1 MKRFCTILL
10 LATVFS
16 ITVSTTTNAQS
27 RLSIYIDNA
36 NRYASVELSDFCD
49 RLSIEYNT
57 NNRVLENYYRYC
69 GYNWGEVSL
78 VFELAR
84 TLGISPKRV
93 LAYYKRYR
101 PYGWDRII
109 AEIGI
114 YPGSPYYN
122 PFNDRII
129 VYNNYWCE
137 HYNNYYAHRH
147 HPRPPHNPG
156 WGARPPQ
163 PPKPRDHHNHPP
175 PPRKPND
182 RYMGPDNHR
191 RPEYNGRRS
200 DSGIAKE
207 KYDKPGNNQRQ
218 DRYDS
223 RDRDKGRYEKP
234 GNKANNSSYGNK
246 REGRSNS
253 EQNTGGSKYRRR

>member
-1 MKRFCTILL
+1 MKRFCTMLL
-10 LATVFS
+10 LATAFS
-16 ITVSTTTNAQS
+16 ITVSTTANAQS
-27 RLSIYIDNA
+27 RLSIYIDNV

-57 NNRVLENYYRYC
+57 TNRVLENYYRYC
-69 GYNWGEVSL
+69 NYNWGDVSL
-78 VFELAR
+78 VFELSR
-84 TLGISPKRV
+84 TLGIAPKRV
-93 LAYYKRYR
+93 LAYYRRYR
-101 PYGWDRII
+101 PYGWDRVI

-156 WGARPPQ
+156 WGER
-163 PPKPRDHHNHPP
+163 PPKPRVHHNPP
-175 PPRKPND
+175 APPRKPND
-182 RYMGPDNHR
+182 KNIGHNNNR
-191 RPEYNGRRS
+191 RPEYNGHR
-200 DSGIAKE
+200 DNSGLAKD
-207 KYDKPGNNQRQ
+207 KYSKPGNNQKH
-218 DRYDS
+218 DRNDN

-234 GNKANNSSYGNK
+234 GNKSNNSSYNNR
-246 REGRSNS
+246 REGNSNS
-253 EQNTGGSKYRRR
+253 GQNNGGSKYRRR

>member
-84 TLGISPKRV
+84 TLGIAPKRV

-156 WGARPPQ
+156 WGARPP
-163 PPKPRDHHNHPP
+163 KPRDHHNPPP

-191 RPEYNGRRS
+191 RPEYDGRRS

-207 KYDKPGNNQRQ
+207 KYGKPGNNQRQ

-253 EQNTGGSKYRRR
+253 EQNTGGSKHRRR

>member
-84 TLGISPKRV
+84 TLGIAPKRV

-156 WGARPPQ
+156 WGVRPPQ
-163 PPKPRDHHNHPP
+163 PPKPRDHHNPPP

-191 RPEYNGRRS
+191 RPEYDGRRS

-207 KYDKPGNNQRQ
+207 KYGKPGNNQRQ
-218 DRYDS
+218 DRSDN

-234 GNKANNSSYGNK
+234 GSKANNSSYGNK